1 MRLKIVAIVPIKNT
15 ESSKSRLSFILNQ
28 NQRRML
34 VNFLL
39 DLTIKELNKSSLIT
53 NILLV
58 SSDKYFREVYKNKK
72 IGFLTDFNEGVNK
85 AISLA
90 DSYLENQ
97 KIDAS
102 IVIPIDLPLITS
114 CDVDYFCRMSM
125 EFSKCV
131 IICPSKR
138 LDGTNI
144 MLRKP
149 HNVIK
154 TYYDDNSYQNHFLE
168 AKLYN
173 VPIKPIYRDNLTFD
187 IDTRE
192 DLISLTKIG
201 NWENILKQLG
211 LFS

>member
-1 MRLKIVAIVPIKNT
+1 M
-15 ESSKSRLSFILNQ
+15 
-28 NQRRML
+28 
-34 VNFLL
+34 
-39 DLTIKELNKSSLIT
+39 KELNKSSLIT

-58 SSDKYFREVYKNKK
+58 SSDKYFRDVYNNEK
-72 IGFLTDFNEGVNK
+72 IEFLTDFNEGVNK

-90 DSYLENQ
+90 DSHLENQ
-97 KIDAS
+97 RIDAS

-125 EFSKCV
+125 EFLKCV

-154 TYYDDNSYQNHFLE
+154 THYDDNSYQNHFLE
-168 AKLYN
+168 AKLHN

-192 DLISLTKIG
+192 DLILLTKIG
-201 NWENILKQLG
+201 NWENILEKLG

>member
-1 MRLKIVAIVPIKNT
+1 MILKIVAIVPIKNT
-15 ESSKSRLSFILNQ
+15 ESSKSRLSTVLNQ
-28 NQRRML
+28 NQRRNL

-39 DLTIKELNKSSLIT
+39 DVTMKELNKSSFIT
-53 NILLV
+53 DILLV
-58 SSDKYFREVYKNKK
+58 SSDKYFKEVYNTKK
-72 IGFLTDFNEGVNK
+72 IEFLTDFNEGVNK

-90 DSYLENQ
+90 DSYLEDQ

-125 EFSKCV
+125 EFPKCV
-131 IICPSKR
+131 IISPSKR
-138 LDGTNI
+138 LDGTNM

-149 HNVIK
+149 HNVIR
-154 TYYDDNSYQNHFLE
+154 TYYDDSNYQNHFLE

-173 VPIKPIYRDNLTFD
+173 IPIKPVYRENLSFD
-187 IDTRE
+187 IDTIE
-192 DLISLTKIG
+192 DLISLRKIG
-201 NWENILKQLG
+201 NWENILKKLG

>member
-1 MRLKIVAIVPIKNT
+1 MILKIVAIVPIKNT
-15 ESSKSRLSFILNQ
+15 GSSKSRLSSILNQ
-28 NQRRML
+28 NQRRNL
-34 VNFLL
+34 ANFLL
-39 DLTIKELNKSSLIT
+39 DVTMKELDKSSLIT

-58 SSDKYFREVYKNKK
+58 SSDKYFKEIYNNKK
-72 IGFLTDFNEGVNK
+72 VEFLTDFNEGVNK

-149 HNVIK
+149 HKVIK